1 MNRLVFL
8 IVAAALASSAAH
20 SQDGLHHAI
29 AGLINADPMAAL
41 GQAIARGEYP
51 KTTSV
56 LIVRNGEVAFENY
69 FGDGSK
75 ERLTIRDRP
84 RNS

>member
-1 MNRLVFL
+1 
-8 IVAAALASSAAH
+8 
-20 SQDGLHHAI
+20 
-29 AGLINADPMAAL
+29 
-41 GQAIARGEYP
+41 
-51 KTTSV
+51 V